1 MYVTGIH
8 TDNHSM
14 ASVYHK
20 DGRKVF
26 TGTRAE
32 CAEFRALLKA

>member
-1 MYVTGIH
+1 MYHTGIH
-8 TDNHSM
+8 VDDHSM
-14 ASVYHK
+14 STVYHR